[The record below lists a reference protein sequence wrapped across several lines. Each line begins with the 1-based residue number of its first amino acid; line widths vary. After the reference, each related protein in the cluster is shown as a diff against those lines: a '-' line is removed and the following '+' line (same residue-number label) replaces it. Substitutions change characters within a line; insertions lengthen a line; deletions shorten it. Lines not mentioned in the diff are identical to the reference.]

1 MEVLS
6 RQSSANHDFFELS
19 HTTGSWAKMSRLHR
33 IVRAVHGW
41 VGALLTLYLF
51 VISLSGTLLLWKQAY
66 LWLAIPEA
74 RADFEPTPET
84 LASIAADVEAR
95 FGDEDVLQIQF
106 PTEALALTKVVMPE
120 ANYAYIASN
129 GTIIDEWVLNE
140 RWEEWLYDLHHR
152 FLLGDSGLRLT
163 GSAGLVL
170 LVLVL
175 LGVIAF
181 WPLRRGFGQGLWPRS
196 TARPFLLE
204 AHRNIGIL
212 VALPFLLSLVTG
224 IVLAFPG
231 WVEEQLEPM
240 RRTPA
245 YSDAMVI
252 GLDTVSGAGTGDW
265 LPALRRAQASFP
277 SGTIRTATVPN
288 GFNTYRV
295 IGIQQDADW
304 HPLGT
309 SQIYI
314 DAPEGYMD
322 VRIDGTEL
330 PLAERTFNAAYP
342 LHTGRLNLPYRLLM
356 TASGLGLVLASIFGL
371 LGFLGR
377 FRNRS

>member
-1 MEVLS
+1 
-6 RQSSANHDFFELS
+6 
-19 HTTGSWAKMSRLHR
+19 MSRLQQF
-33 IVRAVHGW
+33 VRAVHGW
-41 VGALLTLYLF
+41 AGALLALYLL
-51 VISLSGTLLLWKQAY
+51 VISLSGTPLLWKQAY

-74 RADFEPTPET
+74 RVDFEPTPEA
-84 LASIAADVEAR
+84 LAAIAADIEAR
-95 FGDEDVLQIQF
+95 FGDQDILQIQF
-106 PTEALALTKVVMPE
+106 PTEQLALTKVIFPE
-120 ANYAYIASN
+120 AHYAYVAPN

-152 FLLGDSGLRLT
+152 LLLGDSGLSLT

-170 LVLVL
+170 LTLVVLGL
-175 LGVIAF
+175 IAF

-196 TARPFLLE
+196 TARPFLLK

-212 VALPFLLSLVTG
+212 VALPFLLSLIAGV
-224 IVLAFPG
+224 VLAFPG
-231 WVEEQLEPM
+231 WVEERLEPI
-240 RRTPA
+240 RRTQE
-245 YSDAMVI
+245 YSDAMVV
-252 GLDTVSGAGTGDW
+252 GLDDMSGVGTGDW
-265 LPALRRAQASFP
+265 LPALQRALATFP
-277 SGTIRTATVPN
+277 NGTIRTATVPS

-309 SQIYI
+309 SQVYI

-322 VRIDGTEL
+322 VRIDGATL
-330 PLAERTFNAAYP
+330 PTIERAFNAAYP

-356 TASGLGLVLASIFGL
+356 TASGLGLVLASVFGL

-377 FRNRS
+377 FQKRS